1 LAEFGCVVASL
12 VSPISQQEKIL
23 MRKNAGTLHPKRP
36 ASKKN
41 RKKLIKRML
50 LDQKLKHSEK
60 V

>member
-1 LAEFGCVVASL
+1 
-12 VSPISQQEKIL
+12 
-23 MRKNAGTLHPKRP
+23 MRKNAGTLHTKRP
-36 ASKKN
+36 ASKKT